1 MTSDVHASRH
11 VVAQRGRPNIMM
23 HNWRVVVFTLST
35 LSLAA
40 ADQAWK
46 GKQFPEWTE
55 DDAKEVMTDSPWAK
69 TVTPTQATSPDQ
81 DNRTASGGSRRRGGI
96 GVGGIGIG
104 LPGMGGIGQRVNQ
117 PGAQSDKTN
126 TSPATASVQLPKLT
140 VRWESAL
147 PMREAEL
154 KAREAG
160 APTVDEDHY
169 AIAVFGIPRSSVID
183 DSKKTADSLRK
194 QAVLK
199 PEGKRDLKPSSV
211 EILLREDGP
220 VVVYSFPKSDEI
232 TWRDHRIDSARV
244 NDFETLRIGV

>member
-1 MTSDVHASRH
+1 
-11 VVAQRGRPNIMM
+11 MM
-23 HNWRVVVFTLST
+23 HNWRALVFVLPV

-40 ADQAWK
+40 SDQAWK
-46 GKQFPEWTE
+46 VKPFSEWTE

-69 TVTPTQATSPDQ
+69 TVMPTLVKSADETNPTP
-81 DNRTASGGSRRRGGI
+81 SGGSRRKGGLK
-96 GVGGIGIG
+96 VGGIGIG
-104 LPGMGGIGQRVNQ
+104 LPGMGRRGNQ
-117 PGAQSDKTN
+117 TGSQSDKTN
-126 TSPATASVQLPKLT
+126 TSPAPAAVPLSKLT
-140 VRWESAL
+140 LRWESAL

-169 AIAVFGIPRSSVID
+169 AIAVFGIPRSSLMD
-183 DSKKTADSLRK
+183 DSKKTADALKK
-194 QAVLK
+194 QAVLT

-232 TWRDHRIDSARV
+232 TWRDHRINFTGQVAKLKFVQSFSTD
-244 NDFETLRIGV
+244 DMLFQGKLQL